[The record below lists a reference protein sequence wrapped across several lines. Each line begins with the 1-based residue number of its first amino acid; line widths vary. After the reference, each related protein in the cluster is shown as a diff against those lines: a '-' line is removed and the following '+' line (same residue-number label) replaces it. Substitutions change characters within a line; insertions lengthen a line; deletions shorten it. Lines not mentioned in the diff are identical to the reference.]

1 MVASGPKWALP
12 SGYMSRWWTQKRN
25 GSIVGH
31 WKPSGTSWST
41 GSFMDSRLRLHQGR
55 DDVAELAERTHLER
69 PAATR
74 AVVVHRRV
82 RPSPVGLRLRVQP
95 EDAAGLRGNHSKG
108 LDAVGPVVGTRI
120 AADDHGRA
128 RRDGVGEVAID
139 ESIERPAVVTVAVVA
154 EYAAPLDEAVDVD
167 LVASGFEEIG
177 HFGDPIDEREAAHT
191 PQLVV
196 QRVHQG
202 EGELSELGDRS
213 AHIAQQDELGSM
225 RMTP

>member
-1 MVASGPKWALP
+1 
-12 SGYMSRWWTQKRN
+12 MSRWWTQKRN

-95 EDAAGLRGNHSKG
+95 EDAAGLPGNHSKG

-128 RRDGVGEVAID
+128 RRGRVGGGAVD
-139 ESIERPAVVTVAVVA
+139 ESIERPAAGTVAGGA
-154 EYAAPLDEAVDVD
+154 EGGAAP
-167 LVASGFEEIG
+167 EE
-177 HFGDPIDEREAAHT
+177 
-191 PQLVV
+191 
-196 QRVHQG
+196 
-202 EGELSELGDRS
+202 
-213 AHIAQQDELGSM
+213 
-225 RMTP
+225 